1 MEALYDFLPV
11 PGTKNSEK
19 SPKLYPKLVTRGA
32 VPFSEIIRQI
42 ARSSGFKEGTVIGV
56 MEEVEKWTSFYI
68 SRGECVEIGHMAY
81 AVANLKAGKEITDE
95 GEIHAQTIRFDKVRF
110 RTSKSFN
117 RRCRGQELSR
127 VKTEWKFQKSSAR
140 YTEEE
145 RLHLLRV
152 LIRKPAVR
160 YQQDKLHPF
169 ITRTEYGQ
177 LTGLQKS
184 KAWKDL
190 NGWVKSKILGSKG
203 KAPHKIYILPPE
215 TISTATGDSGS
226 APDTIQTE
234 NLQPVR

>member
-11 PGTKNSEK
+11 PGTKNSEEN
-19 SPKLYPKLVTRGA
+19 PKLYPKLVTRGA

-56 MEEVEKWTSFYI
+56 MEEIEKWASFYI

-81 AVANLKAGKEITDE
+81 AVANLKAEKEVTDE
-95 GEIHAQTIRFDKVRF
+95 DGIHAQNIRFDKVRF

-117 RRCRGQELSR
+117 RRCRGQNLSR
-127 VKTEWKFQKSSAR
+127 ARTEWKFQKSSAR

-145 RLHLLRV
+145 RLQLLMEHL
-152 LIRKPAVR
+152 
-160 YQQDKLHPF
+160 QQHPF

-190 NGWVKSKILGSKG
+190 NGWVKNRILGSKG
-203 KAPHKIYILPPE
+203 KAPHKIYVLPE
-215 TISTATGDSGS
+215 GTTSTASDGS
-226 APDTIQTE
+226 SNVPDTIQTE
-234 NLQPVR
+234 SLQPVR

>member
-95 GEIHAQTIRFDKVRF
+95 AKFTPRPSDSIKYGFAQARVSTEDAGDRNFPESRQNGNSRKV
-110 RTSKSFN
+110 
-117 RRCRGQELSR
+117 
-127 VKTEWKFQKSSAR
+127 
-140 YTEEE
+140 
-145 RLHLLRV
+145 
-152 LIRKPAVR
+152 P
-160 YQQDKLHPF
+160 
-169 ITRTEYGQ
+169 
-177 LTGLQKS
+177 
-184 KAWKDL
+184 
-190 NGWVKSKILGSKG
+190 
-203 KAPHKIYILPPE
+203 
-215 TISTATGDSGS
+215 
-226 APDTIQTE
+226 PDTRKRNACTCSWSI
-234 NLQPVR
+234 

>member
-1 MEALYDFLPV
+1 MEAQYDFLPV
-11 PGTKNSEK
+11 PGTKNGEK
-19 SPKLYPKLVTRGA
+19 NPKLYPKLVTRGA
-32 VPFSEIIRQI
+32 IPFSDIIRQI

-81 AVANLKAGKEITDE
+81 AVANLKAEDE
-95 GEIHAQTIRFDKVRF
+95 SGIHAQNIRFDKVRF

-117 RRCRGQELSR
+117 RRCKSQELSR
-127 VKTEWKFQKSSAR
+127 VRTEWKFQQSSTR
-140 YTEEE
+140 YSEEE
-145 RLHLLRV
+145 RLQLLMEHL
-152 LIRKPAVR
+152 K
-160 YQQDKLHPF
+160 QHPF

-203 KAPHKIYILPPE
+203 KAPHKIYILPEE
-215 TISTATGDSGS
+215 TTSTATDDSS
-226 APDTIQTE
+226 NAPDTIQKE
-234 NLQPVR
+234 SLQPAR

>member
-117 RRCRGQELSR
+117 RRCRTGTFPSQDRMEIP
-127 VKTEWKFQKSSAR
+127 EKFLPIHGRGTPAPAHGVSKAASVHHKDRIRSADRTSEIKSLEGPERMGKKQDIRKQRKSSPQNL
-140 YTEEE
+140 YT
-145 RLHLLRV
+145 
-152 LIRKPAVR
+152 
-160 YQQDKLHPF
+160 
-169 ITRTEYGQ
+169 
-177 LTGLQKS
+177 S
-184 KAWKDL
+184 
-190 NGWVKSKILGSKG
+190 
-203 KAPHKIYILPPE
+203 
-215 TISTATGDSGS
+215 TGDYFDS
-226 APDTIQTE
+226 
-234 NLQPVR
+234 NRRLR

>member
-117 RRCRGQELSR
+117 RRCRDRNFPESR
-127 VKTEWKFQKSSAR
+127 QNGNS
-140 YTEEE
+140 
-145 RLHLLRV
+145 
-152 LIRKPAVR
+152 RKVP
-160 YQQDKLHPF
+160 
-169 ITRTEYGQ
+169 
-177 LTGLQKS
+177 
-184 KAWKDL
+184 
-190 NGWVKSKILGSKG
+190 
-203 KAPHKIYILPPE
+203 
-215 TISTATGDSGS
+215 
-226 APDTIQTE
+226 PDTRKRNACTCSWSI
-234 NLQPVR
+234 

>member
-11 PGTKNSEK
+11 PGTKNSEEN
-19 SPKLYPKLVTRGA
+19 PKLYPKLVTRGA

-56 MEEVEKWTSFYI
+56 MEEIEKWASFYI

-81 AVANLKAGKEITDE
+81 AVANLKAEKEVTDE
-95 GEIHAQTIRFDKVRF
+95 DGIHAQNIQFDKVRF

-117 RRCRGQELSR
+117 RRCRGQNLSR
-127 VKTEWKFQKSSAR
+127 ARTEWKFQKSSAR

-145 RLHLLRV
+145 RLHLLMEY
-152 LIRKPAVR
+152 LK
-160 YQQDKLHPF
+160 QHPF
-169 ITRTEYGQ
+169 ITRAEYGQ

-190 NGWVKSKILGSKG
+190 NGWVKNRILGSKG
-203 KAPHKIYILPPE
+203 KAPHKIYVLPE
-215 TISTATGDSGS
+215 GTTSTASDGS
-226 APDTIQTE
+226 SNVPDTIQTE
-234 NLQPVR
+234 SLQPVR

>member
-145 RLHLLRV
+145 RLHLLSKAASVHHKDRIRSADRTSEIKS
-152 LIRKPAVR
+152 LEGPERMDKKQDIRKQR
-160 YQQDKLHPF
+160 
-169 ITRTEYGQ
+169 
-177 LTGLQKS
+177 KS
-184 KAWKDL
+184 SPQNL
-190 NGWVKSKILGSKG
+190 YTS
-203 KAPHKIYILPPE
+203 
-215 TISTATGDSGS
+215 TGDYFDS
-226 APDTIQTE
+226 
-234 NLQPVR
+234 NRRLR

>member
-117 RRCRGQELSR
+117 RRCKGQELSR
-127 VKTEWKFQKSSAR
+127 VRTEWKFQQSSSL
-140 YTEEE
+140 YSLEE
-145 RLHLLRV
+145 RLHLHIDYLQQNPLPADEAGRSDMHRLLDVTLLEERAV
-152 LIRKPAVR
+152 LFVIDSVAFARMVMELSAV
-160 YQQDKLHPF
+160 F
-169 ITRTEYGQ
+169 
-177 LTGLQKS
+177 KS
-184 KAWKDL
+184 
-190 NGWVKSKILGSKG
+190 
-203 KAPHKIYILPPE
+203 Y
-215 TISTATGDSGS
+215 
-226 APDTIQTE
+226 
-234 NLQPVR
+234 

>member
-127 VKTEWKFQKSSAR
+127 VKTEIPEKFRPIHGRGTPAPAHGVSKAASVHHKDRIRSADRTSEIKSLEGPERMDKKQDIRKQRKSSPQNL
-140 YTEEE
+140 YT
-145 RLHLLRV
+145 
-152 LIRKPAVR
+152 
-160 YQQDKLHPF
+160 
-169 ITRTEYGQ
+169 
-177 LTGLQKS
+177 S
-184 KAWKDL
+184 
-190 NGWVKSKILGSKG
+190 
-203 KAPHKIYILPPE
+203 
-215 TISTATGDSGS
+215 TGDYFDS
-226 APDTIQTE
+226 
-234 NLQPVR
+234 NRRLR

>member
-56 MEEVEKWTSFYI
+56 MEE
-68 SRGECVEIGHMAY
+68 GHMAY

-145 RLHLLRV
+145 RLHLLMEY
-152 LIRKPAVR
+152 LK
-160 YQQDKLHPF
+160 QHPF

-190 NGWVKSKILGSKG
+190 NGWIKSKILGSKG

>member
-95 GEIHAQTIRFDKVRF
+95 G
-110 RTSKSFN
+110 
-117 RRCRGQELSR
+117 
-127 VKTEWKFQKSSAR
+127 
-140 YTEEE
+140 
-145 RLHLLRV
+145 
-152 LIRKPAVR
+152 
-160 YQQDKLHPF
+160 
-169 ITRTEYGQ
+169 
-177 LTGLQKS
+177 
-184 KAWKDL
+184 
-190 NGWVKSKILGSKG
+190 
-203 KAPHKIYILPPE
+203 
-215 TISTATGDSGS
+215 
-226 APDTIQTE
+226 
-234 NLQPVR
+234 